1 MSILISNLGLPF
13 PFSEEEALA
22 AARKRLSLGK
32 SAVCAGR
39 VHKQSLDLRRGE
51 LKAVCTV
58 ELELAGDEAA
68 FVQSCN
74 DPSVRLRLPAEVPVP
89 TGNRRLS
96 APPVVV
102 GFGPAG
108 MFAALLLA
116 QNGYA
121 PIVLERGG
129 AMEQR
134 DQAVSNYFSGGELDE
149 SCNIQFGEGGAGA
162 YSDGKLTCRIGDRR
176 CELVLQLLREHGA
189 PEDILRLA
197 KPHVGTDLLKQVVVS
212 IRREIG
218 ALGGEVRFC
227 TPVRGLLL
235 RENVLHGLLLEEGEL
250 PCELAVLAVGHSARD
265 TFLTLR
271 RQGIALQPK
280 PFSVGLRAEHLQ
292 QDINEALYGSRAG
305 TPGLPPGEYA
315 LSRREGER
323 GCYSFCMCPG
333 GQVVA
338 AASEQNT
345 IVTNGMSYHARNG
358 RNANAALCVSVGP
371 EDYGSGPLDGVA
383 FQHRLEQ
390 AAFAMT
396 GDGTAPVQRIDD
408 FLAGRPSAHL
418 RRVEPSYP
426 RGWSFCQ
433 LDQLLPPFV
442 CDMLRRSIPAFGRKL
457 RGYDGPDGVL
467 TGVETRTSSPVR
479 ILRQEDLFSPSARGL
494 IPCGEGAGYAG
505 GIVSAAVD
513 GIRAAERIM
522 AEYRPLQES

>member
-1 MSILISNLGLPF
+1 MSILISNLTLPF
-13 PFSEEEALA
+13 PFAPEEAVEN
-22 AARKRLSLGK
+22 ARKKLSLSP
-32 SAVCAGR
+32 SAVLSGS

-68 FVQSCN
+68 FVQRCN
-74 DPSVRLRLPAEVPVP
+74 DPAVRLRLPATLPQP
-89 TGNRRLS
+89 TGSKTLS
-96 APPVVV
+96 SPPVVV

-108 MFAALLLA
+108 MFASLILA
-116 QNGYA
+116 RNGYC

-129 AMEQR
+129 SMTER
-134 DQAVSNYFSGGELDE
+134 DAAVNHYFSGGALDE
-149 SCNIQFGEGGAGA
+149 NCNIQFGEGGAGA

-176 CELVLQLLREHGA
+176 CELVLQLLQEHGA
-189 PEDILRLA
+189 PAEVMRLA

-212 IRREIG
+212 IRNEIC
-218 ALGGEVRFC
+218 ALGGELRFH
-227 TPVRGLLL
+227 TRAQGLIL
-235 RENVLHGLLLEEGEL
+235 RENTLHGLLLEGEEL

-292 QDINEALYGSRAG
+292 QDIDMALYGKRAG
-305 TPGLPPGEYA
+305 MPELPPGEYA

-338 AASEQNT
+338 AASEENT
-345 IVTNGMSYHARNG
+345 VVTNGMSYHARNG
-358 RNANAALCVSVGP
+358 KNANAALCVSVTP
-371 EDYGSGPLDGVA
+371 EDYGTGVLDGVA
-383 FQHRLEQ
+383 FQRKLEQ
-390 AAFAMT
+390 AAFALA
-396 GDGTAPVQRIDD
+396 GDGTAPVQRMDD
-408 FLAGRPSAHL
+408 FLIGNGKKQLGR
-418 RRVEPSYP
+418 VTPSYP
-426 RGWSFCQ
+426 RGWSFRQ
-433 LDQLLPPFV
+433 LDKALPPFV
-442 CDMLRRSIPAFGRKL
+442 CEMLRRSIPEFGKKL
-457 RGYDGPDGVL
+457 RGYDAPDVIL

-479 ILRQEDLFSPSARGL
+479 ILRGDNLFSPTVHGL

-513 GIRAAERIM
+513 GIRAAEKIM
-522 AEYRPLQES
+522 AEYRPLRA